1 MVKNIF
7 FTIYQL
13 FGFAAIK
20 RKILNF
26 FFNIKNKKR
35 YIKLS
40 LNTNV
45 RKTYFESHIAVLGDA
60 EVISSSIG
68 RGTYIGGGCRIIN
81 TKVGRFC
88 SIAKDVHIVSG
99 NHPTTDFISTH
110 PMFYL
115 SNNDTI
121 INMGL
126 NCLCKSKFNEYTYV
140 DDQYVVN
147 IGNDVWIGQGVMIL
161 NGVSIG
167 DGSVIAT
174 GAVVTKDVPPFSI
187 VGGIPA
193 KVIKSRFSNKVI
205 KDVSDTKWW
214 NYDVDFLMENVD
226 SFESI
231 EKFRSLSR
239 HIKHD

>member
-1 MVKNIF
+1 
-7 FTIYQL
+7 
-13 FGFAAIK
+13 
-20 RKILNF
+20 
-26 FFNIKNKKR
+26 
-35 YIKLS
+35 
-40 LNTNV
+40 
-45 RKTYFESHIAVLGDA
+45 
-60 EVISSSIG
+60 
-68 RGTYIGGGCRIIN
+68 
-81 TKVGRFC
+81 
-88 SIAKDVHIVSG
+88 
-99 NHPTTDFISTH
+99 
-110 PMFYL
+110 
-115 SNNDTI
+115 
-121 INMGL
+121 
-126 NCLCKSKFNEYTYV
+126 
-140 DDQYVVN
+140 VVN